1 MFVADDSYAGI
12 TSLNNIISLNKKVK
26 LEIGLKNSIK
36 DDSKNAIWGYYYN
49 NNFYNDSGHITKLAK
64 KINQYYKDIPTEK
77 LYYYKC

>member
-1 MFVADDSYAGI
+1 MTGKSSVRRTCTLTMFVADDSYAGI

-49 NNFYNDSGHITKLAK
+49 NNFYND
-64 KINQYYKDIPTEK
+64 
-77 LYYYKC
+77 